1 MYIRNI
7 LTLVVLAFTFAS
19 CKDDTADKLSAKT
32 ELLVKDKWI
41 LQASTIDP
49 AVVLLGNSITDVYAL
64 VPACDRDNFA
74 RYNSNKTGVY
84 DEGSTKCE
92 AQDPQTVSFT
102 WSFESDET
110 QIRQDGDLFEILE
123 LSESILKVRFN
134 VDGAEYGMVGKIFA
148 LTNTYR
154 H

>member
-1 MYIRNI
+1 MRNI
-7 LTLVVLAFTFAS
+7 LTFVVLLSSLSS
-19 CKDDTADKLSAKT
+19 CKDDAADKLSTRT
-32 ELLVKDKWI
+32 ELLIKDKWI

-74 RYNSNKTGVY
+74 QYNSNKTGVY
-84 DEGSTKCE
+84 DEGATKCE
-92 AQDPQTVSFT
+92 AQDPQTVAFT

-110 QIRQDGDLFEILE
+110 QLRQDGDLYQILE
-123 LSESILKVRFN
+123 LSESTLKVRFS
-134 VDGAEYGMVGKIFA
+134 VDGAEYGMVGKTFT